1 MKKLDALER
10 EITGGTTATV
20 ALVYKSKLYVANVG
34 KLRIWKIDLI
44 CNELFYWLNEK
55 RYLYI

>member
-1 MKKLDALER
+1 MPLQGIGHYEALNQFPDVKKKLDALER

-34 KLRIWKIDLI
+34 KLHIW
-44 CNELFYWLNEK
+44 
-55 RYLYI
+55 

>member
-1 MKKLDALER
+1 MIMPLQGIGHYEALNQFPDVMKKLDALER

-34 KLRIWKIDLI
+34 KLR
-44 CNELFYWLNEK
+44 
-55 RYLYI
+55 R

>member
-44 CNELFYWLNEK
+44 SNELFYWLNEK